1 MSKRNL
7 PVVGRKNATMLSVK
21 EAAIIMDVST
31 SCVSNWVATGKLPA
45 VKVTGEKSYYIYIDE
60 LNKFAQTKR
69 PYNKKKEKEEA
80 KTISP
85 AEAMIESLNRKQ
97 QELLLEASAAM
108 IHLLEITPEVDKKQ
122 FFMKI
127 FSDICDDR
135 TRKMM
140 LNAIPEFAAE
150 ISQ

>member
-7 PVVGRKNATMLSVK
+7 PVVGKNTTMLSVK

-45 VKVTGEKSYYIYIDE
+45 VKVAGERGCYIYIDE

-69 PYNKKKEKEEA
+69 PYNKKKDKEVA
-80 KTISP
+80 PVSP

-127 FSDICDDR
+127 FSDICDDG
-135 TRKMM
+135 TRKAM
-140 LNAIPEFAAE
+140 LGAIPEFAAE